1 MKKFLFL
8 SFILS
13 AVISTAVNAQ
23 SGPQA
28 QGSADPAA
36 ILQQMKEKQVPGL
49 VEKAGLSTAQAN
61 KVIELN
67 YEMRMAMSNFSNLSE
82 ADRSAKFAELKAAKE
97 KKLSGQLLCYD
108 GTAPEKLLRKKNLG
122 DTQTKKAASQQLFKK
137 TMYG

>member
-97 KKLSGQLLCYD
+97 KKLSEVL
-108 GTAPEKLLRKKNLG
+108 TAEQIQAVNTYYADMGKNM
-122 DTQTKKAASQQLFKK
+122 QKKA
-137 TMYG
+137 GN

>member
-1 MKKFLFL
+1 MKRFLFL

-13 AVISTAVNAQ
+13 AILTTSVKAQKQ

-28 QGSADPAA
+28 QGADDPAA

-49 VEKAGLSTAQAN
+49 VEKVGLTIEQAN

-82 ADRSAKFAELKAAKE
+82 AERSAKFAELKAAKE
-97 KKLSGQLLCYD
+97 KKMSEVLTPDQMKAL
-108 GTAPEKLLRKKNLG
+108 TAYYADMGKNREKKN
-122 DTQTKKAASQQLFKK
+122 
-137 TMYG
+137 

>member
-13 AVISTAVNAQ
+13 AILTTSAKAQ
-23 SGPQA
+23 TQAGPQA
-28 QGSADPAA
+28 QVADEPAA

-49 VEKAGLSTAQAN
+49 VEKVGLTIEQAN

-82 ADRSAKFAELKAAKE
+82 AERSAKFAELKAAKE
-97 KKLSGQLLCYD
+97 KKMSEVLTPDQMKAL
-108 GTAPEKLLRKKNLG
+108 TAYYADMGKNREKKN
-122 DTQTKKAASQQLFKK
+122 
-137 TMYG
+137 